1 MGKLADPGG
10 AETFQRGEE
19 EESVFQLSSGSA
31 WERLLEAE
39 QALNQTPA
47 ADSDVTARHAGLF
60 PISRRA
66 FSVHCRSFII
76 CSRKALPWRSSTVSS
91 SRAGYIMSTF
101 TVDLSV
107 TERRCERGRGLSFE
121 WHVFSKL
128 SQHSRVPF
136 LFKPKVVV
144 TCLIRTIA
152 VKRVSCHKA
161 PDPSNLGHGAALD
174 RISLF
179 CHQSRVEVPDP
190 GSVSP
195 SLFWI

>member
-121 WHVFSKL
+121 
-128 SQHSRVPF
+128 
-136 LFKPKVVV
+136 
-144 TCLIRTIA
+144 
-152 VKRVSCHKA
+152 
-161 PDPSNLGHGAALD
+161 
-174 RISLF
+174 
-179 CHQSRVEVPDP
+179 
-190 GSVSP
+190 
-195 SLFWI
+195 